1 MFKKI
6 AFVALGILLVGCR
19 ETIPAGNVG
28 VIVSLT
34 GDDKGVHER
43 VAGVGKQFIGWN
55 EELYLFPTFTQTYNW
70 TKNPS
75 EGSPNDESITF
86 QTAEGLAVNADFGIT
101 LSIESTK
108 AAILFQKYRRSITEI
123 IDSVLRN
130 NVRDALVTSASK
142 MKIEDVMSSGKVS
155 LMEQVNISVKNS
167 VVQNGIIV
175 EKVFIIGEFRPPE
188 TIIAAINSKIQAT
201 QNAIMVENQLRQ
213 TEAEAKKTVIA
224 ARAEGEALLA
234 KAEAE
239 AKANRLL
246 AESLSA
252 NLISKMYIE
261 KWDGQLPTY
270 TGGANPVPFMNI
282 K

>member
-1 MFKKI
+1 MFKK
-6 AFVALGILLVGCR
+6 LILVSLLLMGCR

-70 TKNPS
+70 TRNPT
-75 EGSPNDESITF
+75 EGSPTDESITF
-86 QTAEGLAVNADFGIT
+86 QTTEGLTVNADFGIT
-101 LSIESTK
+101 LSIDSAK
-108 AAILFQKYRRSITEI
+108 AAVLFQKYRRTITEV

-130 NVRDALVTSASK
+130 NVRDALMTTASK
-142 MKIEDVMSSGKVS
+142 MKIEDVMSAGKVA
-155 LMEQVNISVKNS
+155 LMEQVNILVKNS
-167 VVQNGIIV
+167 VIQNGIIV
-175 EKVFIIGEFRPPE
+175 EKVFIIGEFRPPQS
-188 TIIAAINSKIQAT
+188 IIDAINSKIQAT

-213 TEAEAKKTVIA
+213 TEAEAKKTVMA
-224 ARAEGEALLA
+224 ARAQGEALLA

-246 AESLSA
+246 AESLSS
-252 NLISKMYIE
+252 NLINKMYLE
-261 KWDGQLPTY
+261 KWDGKLPTY
-270 TGGANPVPFMNI
+270 SGANPVPFLNI